1 MNGLSAGLDSPI
13 RNGVIVSLA
22 MVFALGAFLSGCQG
36 SLFNLQGQNIQYADR
51 VILKEGGQQ
60 TEQYR
65 SDDLTVKYEYVRNG
79 DSLKI
84 SGIVRF
90 SNAMQSNFPTV
101 NTFGLALVLADAR
114 GAVLAQQGLTTGYDM
129 NAEEPLSFSR
139 TMVVPARTALMAFSY
154 GGRASSSGGTFGFGI
169 TEFWHDPVA
178 R

>member
-1 MNGLSAGLDSPI
+1 MNGLSAGLDSSL
-13 RNGVIVSLA
+13 RNEVIICLA
-22 MVFALGAFLSGCQG
+22 MVFALGAFLGGCQG
-36 SLFNLQGQNIQYADR
+36 SLFNAQGENIQYADR
-51 VILKEGGQQ
+51 VILKEGGQR

-65 SDDLTVKYEYVRNG
+65 SDDLTVSYEYVRNG

-90 SNAMQSNFPTV
+90 SNALQGNFPIV

-114 GAVLAQQGLTTGYDM
+114 GEVLARHGLTTGYDL

-139 TMVVPARTALMAFSY
+139 TMVVPAQAASMAFSY
-154 GGRASSSGGTFGFGI
+154 GGRASSSGGTFGGGI